1 MLNIKTE
8 KKLNGIFK
16 VVNKDGSITF
26 TLFNNFLKEEPGI
39 EPYVIGFA
47 VDITNR
53 VKAEEELK
61 KAQKITEELVRTKQ
75 NFLANMSHEIRT
87 PMNAIMGMTNQL
99 SKTVLTKDQHYF
111 IDIIQN
117 ASSNLLHI
125 LNEILDLS
133 KIEAGKLSLENIGF
147 EPKLIISQVMQVMKH
162 KSEEKGLLFTNSFCD
177 SRLAEVLIGDPYRL
191 NQIMLNL
198 VSNAIKFTENG
209 NVDISCQVIAENA
222 VEQTVKVSIKDT
234 GKGMAEDFTKS
245 LFKKYSQEEGSISR
259 VYGGTGLG
267 MSICEELIHLMN
279 GTIHVE
285 SKKEI
290 GTIVTFE
297 IPFGKGTRDQILVKE
312 IIQLD
317 TSILKGRRIL
327 IADDY
332 EINRLVATTILNDYD
347 VISVEAKNGIEAIEA
362 FEKEPFDLVLMD
374 VQMPEMDGIE
384 ATNIIRKRISKTIP
398 IIALTAYALK
408 GDDAK
413 FIDAGMNDYLSKP
426 FEENQ
431 LLEILIKW
439 IKKSDINKPTENI
452 IQKVPLETKPSID
465 IKNAPLFDLT
475 KLQTISRGNIDFI
488 NKMIALFIETTP
500 VCIVDMKLAYV
511 NNEFDKVRKIAH
523 RIKPSIDN
531 LEIASL
537 KNEIREIELNAETY
551 QNSEQLER
559 LILKVEQVLNEVFS
573 NLKPIEK

>member
-1 MLNIKTE
+1 
-8 KKLNGIFK
+8 
-16 VVNKDGSITF
+16 
-26 TLFNNFLKEEPGI
+26 
-39 EPYVIGFA
+39 
-47 VDITNR
+47 
-53 VKAEEELK
+53 
-61 KAQKITEELVRTKQ
+61 
-75 NFLANMSHEIRT
+75 
-87 PMNAIMGMTNQL
+87 
-99 SKTVLTKDQHYF
+99 
-111 IDIIQN
+111 
-117 ASSNLLHI
+117 
-125 LNEILDLS
+125 
-133 KIEAGKLSLENIGF
+133 
-147 EPKLIISQVMQVMKH
+147 
-162 KSEEKGLLFTNSFCD
+162 LLFTNSFCD

-500 VCIVDMKLAYV
+500 VCIVDMKLAFV